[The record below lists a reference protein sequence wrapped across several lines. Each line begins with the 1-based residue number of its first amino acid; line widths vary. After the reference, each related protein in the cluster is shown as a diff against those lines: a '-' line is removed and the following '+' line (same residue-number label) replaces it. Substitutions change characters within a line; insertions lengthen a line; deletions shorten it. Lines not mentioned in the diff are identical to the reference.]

1 MVAPRVDALGRSQL
15 SQQPDLRGIDLGN
28 DVMISIALLLLLA
41 QTPQQPPPPTAP
53 PPAQVVPGAAMPAL
67 DDYVIGVAD
76 VLNIV
81 VFGEADASRLGA
93 AVDSDGTIDM
103 PYIGRVKAAGQSA
116 RAVEKEVRDRLA
128 KDFLRNP
135 SVSVEIVAF
144 RSKTITV
151 QGLVRAPGE
160 YPLQGNVS
168 VTTALAKAGSMLIDA
183 GSFVTISRRGPNGAT
198 ETITVS
204 RKDIESGKAQSVLL
218 KDGDVVLV
226 PKAESLFVTG
236 QVRTPGTYTWEEGLT
251 VERAL
256 SLAGGPTERAGRI
269 TIERAGKVVNKK
281 ATKTDL
287 VQANDTIRVGTRIF

>member
-1 MVAPRVDALGRSQL
+1 
-15 SQQPDLRGIDLGN
+15 
-28 DVMISIALLLLLA
+28 MISIALLLLLT
-41 QTPQQPPPPTAP
+41 QTPQQPPPPTTTPAGQSAP
-53 PPAQVVPGAAMPAL
+53 GVATIGTL

-76 VLNIV
+76 VLNV
-81 VFGEADASRLGA
+81 TVFGEPDASRIGA
-93 AVDSDGTIDM
+93 TVDSDGTIDM

-128 KDFLRNP
+128 KDYLRNP
-135 SVSVEIVAF
+135 SVSVEITRF
-144 RSKTITV
+144 RSKTISV

-160 YPLQGNVS
+160 YPLEGNVS
-168 VTTALAKAGSMLIDA
+168 VTTALAKAGSMLLDA
-183 GSFVTISRRGPNGAT
+183 GSYVIISRRGANGAT

-226 PKAESLFVTG
+226 PKAESIFVTG

-269 TIERAGKVVNKK
+269 TIERGGKAVNKK
-281 ATKTDL
+281 ANKTDL
-287 VQANDTIRVGTRIF
+287 VLANDTLRVSTRIF

>member
-1 MVAPRVDALGRSQL
+1 
-15 SQQPDLRGIDLGN
+15 
-28 DVMISIALLLLLA
+28 MISIALLLLLA
-41 QTPQQPPPPTAP
+41 QTPQQPPPQTPP
-53 PPAQVVPGAAMPAL
+53 PPAPSGTAASATL

-76 VLNIV
+76 VLNV
-81 VFGEADASRLGA
+81 TVFGEADASRIGA
-93 AVDSDGTIDM
+93 TVDSDGTIDM

-135 SVSVEIVAF
+135 SVSVEITRF

-151 QGLVRAPGE
+151 QGWVRAPGE
-160 YPLQGNVS
+160 YPLEGNVS
-168 VTTALAKAGSMLIDA
+168 VTTALAKAGSMLLDA
-183 GSFVTISRRGPNGAT
+183 GSFVVISRRGANDAT

-236 QVRTPGTYTWEEGLT
+236 QVRTPGTYTWEDGLT

-269 TIERAGKVVNKK
+269 TIERGGKVMNKK
-281 ATKTDL
+281 ANKTDL
-287 VQANDTIRVGTRIF
+287 VLANDTIRVGTRIF